1 MHKMWKMFKFLPKEG
16 FSFRIKG
23 KGKMKEFIKKNKV
36 NLVVMLCYSI
46 ITFIILLFHESW
58 RDEAQAWL
66 IARDLNIIDIFRQM
80 KYEGH
85 PVIWYLILVPFAKLG
100 LPYVTVKIVSWLISN
115 IAVWLILKKAPF
127 NLILKILFI
136 FSMPMIYLY
145 PSISRSYCLIPLAI
159 TIVAIYFGQR
169 HEKPIQYILS
179 ILFLANT
186 HVIMYGMVGILLLL
200 FYIEE
205 LLQNRKTNSKE
216 QKKKVYISLIVIIVG
231 LILTLI
237 PIIISMLTNTDVS
250 LTSNTSIFEDTK
262 LKMEN
267 AYEKI
272 MTGCFGEN
280 ELILKIV
287 AIALIILL
295 CYEIR
300 YHFKNALIIICTEGL
315 QFLIYTYVYMGS
327 EQRVSTL
334 ILLMMFIFWVQSNNK
349 INKGNISETEKELI
363 NNQKYIKKQRRKA
376 RLTDIAEY
384 ILVFVLIIN
393 VVNGMVAVNKE
404 IKTTYSSSYETAEWI
419 KENLEDDSIFICT
432 NMPLSSAIIPYIDK
446 EVFWSPQTLDYFS
459 FTSWDENYRTGYSL
473 RDLQKRVKDNF
484 EADQNLYLI
493 YTYDFDE
500 MTMNFLEIQG
510 YITEIF
516 ESDVSVQEEYTIY
529 KIEQKFM
536 LAESI

>member
-1 MHKMWKMFKFLPKEG
+1 
-16 FSFRIKG
+16 
-23 KGKMKEFIKKNKV
+23 MKEFIKKNKV
-36 NLVVMLCYSI
+36 NLIVMLCYSI

-66 IARDLNIIDIFRQM
+66 IARDLNIIDIFGQM

-100 LPYVTVKIVSWLISN
+100 LPYVTVKIVSWIICN

-205 LLQNRKTNSKE
+205 LIKNRKINTKE
-216 QKKKVYISLIVIIVG
+216 QKKKIYISLIVIVVG

-237 PIIISMLTNTDVS
+237 PIIISTLTNTDVS
-250 LTSNTSIFEDTK
+250 LTSNSTSTFEDTK

-280 ELILKIV
+280 EIILKIV

-300 YHFKNALIIICTEGL
+300 YHFKNALVIICTEGL

-334 ILLMMFIFWVQSNNK
+334 ILLIMFIFWIQNNK
-349 INKGNISETEKELI
+349 EIKTENINKTSQKALD
-363 NNQKYIKKQRRKA
+363 NQRNVKRQKIKNE
-376 RLTDIAEY
+376 IVNFAEY
-384 ILVFVLIIN
+384 TLIFVLIIN
-393 VVNGMVAVNKE
+393 IVHGIYSVNKE

-419 KENLEDDSIFICT
+419 KNNLEEDSIFICT
-432 NMPLSSAIIPYIDK
+432 SIPLSSAIIPYINRD
-446 EVFWSPQTLDYFS
+446 VFWSPQTLDYFS

-473 RDLQKRVKDNF
+473 RDLQKRVKENF
-484 EADQNLYLI
+484 QENQNLYLI
-493 YTYDFDE
+493 YTYDFNE
-500 MTMNFLEIQG
+500 ETMKFLEEQG
-510 YITEIF
+510 YITKIF
-516 ESDVSVQEEYTIY
+516 ESDVSLQEKYTIY

>member
-1 MHKMWKMFKFLPKEG
+1 
-16 FSFRIKG
+16 
-23 KGKMKEFIKKNKV
+23 MKEFIKKNKI

-100 LPYVTVKIVSWLISN
+100 LPYIFVKIVSWLICN

-127 NLILKILFI
+127 NTFIKILFI

-159 TIVAIYFGQR
+159 TLVAIYFGQR

-205 LLQNRKTNSKE
+205 LIQNRKTNSKE

-237 PIIISMLTNTDVS
+237 PILISMTTNTDVS
-250 LTSNTSIFEDTK
+250 LTSNTSIFENTK
-262 LKMEN
+262 SKMEN
-267 AYEKI
+267 AYGKI

-300 YHFKNALIIICTEGL
+300 YHFKNALVIICTEGL

-334 ILLMMFIFWVQSNNK
+334 ILLMMFIFWIQNDKKEKTVN
-349 INKGNISETEKELI
+349 INKNEKELV
-363 NNQKYIKKQRRKA
+363 NNQKYLKRQKRKEQ
-376 RLTDIAEY
+376 LTNVAEY

-393 VVNGMVAVNKE
+393 IVNGIDAVNKE
-404 IKTTYSSSYETAEWI
+404 IKTNYSSAYETSKWI
-419 KENLEDDSIFICT
+419 KDNLEDDSIFICT
-432 NMPLSSAIIPYIDK
+432 SMPLSSAIIPYIGKD
-446 EVFWSPQTLDYFS
+446 VFWSPQTLDYFS
-459 FTSWDENYRTGYSL
+459 FTTWDEDYRTGYSL

-484 EADQNLYLI
+484 EIDQNLYLI
-493 YTYDFDE
+493 YTYDFNE
-500 MTMNFLEIQG
+500 ETMSSLEEQG
-510 YITEIF
+510 YITKMY
-516 ESDVSVQEEYTIY
+516 ESNIAEKEEYAIY

>member
-1 MHKMWKMFKFLPKEG
+1 
-16 FSFRIKG
+16 
-23 KGKMKEFIKKNKV
+23 MKEFIKKNKV

-66 IARDLNIIDIFRQM
+66 IARDLNIIDIFVQM

-100 LPYVTVKIVSWLISN
+100 LPYIFVKIVSWLICN

-159 TIVAIYFGQR
+159 TLVAIYFGQR

-205 LLQNRKTNSKE
+205 LIQNRKTNSKE

-237 PIIISMLTNTDVS
+237 PILISMTTNTDVS
-250 LTSNTSIFEDTK
+250 LTSNTSIFENTK
-262 LKMEN
+262 SKMEN
-267 AYEKI
+267 AYGKI

-300 YHFKNALIIICTEGL
+300 YHFKNALVIICTEGL

-334 ILLMMFIFWVQSNNK
+334 ILLMMFIFWIQNDKKEKTVN
-349 INKGNISETEKELI
+349 INKNEKELV
-363 NNQKYIKKQRRKA
+363 NNQKYLKRQKRKEQ
-376 RLTDIAEY
+376 LTNVAEY

-393 VVNGMVAVNKE
+393 IVNGIDAVNKE
-404 IKTTYSSSYETAEWI
+404 IKTNYSSAYETSKWI
-419 KENLEDDSIFICT
+419 KDNLEDDSIFICT
-432 NMPLSSAIIPYIDK
+432 SMPLSSAIIPYIGKD
-446 EVFWSPQTLDYFS
+446 VFWSPQTLDYFS
-459 FTSWDENYRTGYSL
+459 FTTWDEDYRTGYSL

-484 EADQNLYLI
+484 EIDQNLYLI
-493 YTYDFDE
+493 YTYDFNE
-500 MTMNFLEIQG
+500 ETMSSLEEQG
-510 YITEIF
+510 YITKMY
-516 ESDVSVQEEYTIY
+516 ESNIAEKEEYAIY

>member
-1 MHKMWKMFKFLPKEG
+1 
-16 FSFRIKG
+16 
-23 KGKMKEFIKKNKV
+23 MKEFIKKNKI

-66 IARDLNIIDIFRQM
+66 IARDLNIIDIFEQM

-100 LPYVTVKIVSWLISN
+100 LPYVTVKIVSWLICN

-205 LLQNRKTNSKE
+205 LIQNRKTNSKE

-237 PIIISMLTNTDVS
+237 AILISMTTNTDVS

-300 YHFKNALIIICTEGL
+300 YHFKNALVIICTEGL

-334 ILLMMFIFWVQSNNK
+334 ILLMMFIFWIQNDKKEKTIN
-349 INKGNISETEKELI
+349 INKNEKELV
-363 NNQKYIKKQRRKA
+363 NNQKYLKRQKRKEQ
-376 RLTDIAEY
+376 LTNVAEY

-393 VVNGMVAVNKE
+393 IANGMDAVNKE
-404 IKTTYSSSYETAEWI
+404 IKTNYSTAYETSEWI
-419 KENLEDDSIFICT
+419 KNNLEEDSIFICT
-432 NMPLSSAIIPYIDK
+432 SMPLSSAIIPYTNKD
-446 EVFWSPQTLDYFS
+446 VFWSPQTLDYFS

-493 YTYDFDE
+493 YTYDFNQE
-500 MTMNFLEIQG
+500 TMNYLEESG
-510 YITEIF
+510 YISKIF
-516 ESDVSVQEEYTIY
+516 ESQIAVKEEYTIY

>member
-1 MHKMWKMFKFLPKEG
+1 
-16 FSFRIKG
+16 
-23 KGKMKEFIKKNKV
+23 MKEFIKKNKI

-66 IARDLNIIDIFRQM
+66 IARDLNIIEIFEQM

-85 PVIWYLILVPFAKLG
+85 PIIWYLILMPFAKMG
-100 LPYVTVKIVSWLISN
+100 LPYIFVKIASWIICN

-127 NLILKILFI
+127 NIFIKTLFI

-145 PSISRSYCLIPLAI
+145 PSIARSYCLIPLAI
-159 TIVAIYFGQR
+159 VLIAIYYKQR

-186 HVIMYGMVGILLLL
+186 HVIMYGMIGILLLL

-205 LLQNRKTNSKE
+205 LIQNRKTNSKE

-237 PIIISMLTNTDVS
+237 PILISMTTNTDVS

-280 ELILKIV
+280 ELILKIM

-300 YHFKNALIIICTEGL
+300 YHFKNALVIICTEGL

-334 ILLMMFIFWVQSNNK
+334 ILLMMFIFWIQNDKKEKTVN
-349 INKGNISETEKELI
+349 INKNEKELV
-363 NNQKYIKKQRRKA
+363 NNQKYLKRQKRKEQ
-376 RLTDIAEY
+376 LTNVAEY

-393 VVNGMVAVNKE
+393 IVNGIDAVNKE
-404 IKTTYSSSYETAEWI
+404 IKTNYSSAYETSKWI
-419 KENLEDDSIFICT
+419 KDNLEDDSIFICT
-432 NMPLSSAIIPYIDK
+432 SMPLSSAIIPYIGKD
-446 EVFWSPQTLDYFS
+446 VFWSPQTLDYFS
-459 FTSWDENYRTGYSL
+459 FTTWDEDYRTGYSL

-484 EADQNLYLI
+484 EIDQNLYLI
-493 YTYDFDE
+493 YTYDFNE
-500 MTMNFLEIQG
+500 ETMSSLEEQG
-510 YITEIF
+510 YITKMY
-516 ESDVSVQEEYTIY
+516 ESNIAEKEEYAIY

>member
-1 MHKMWKMFKFLPKEG
+1 
-16 FSFRIKG
+16 
-23 KGKMKEFIKKNKV
+23 MKEFIKKNKV

-100 LPYVTVKIVSWLISN
+100 LPYIFVKIVSWLICN

-205 LLQNRKTNSKE
+205 LIQNRKTNSKE

-237 PIIISMLTNTDVS
+237 PILISMTTNTDVS
-250 LTSNTSIFEDTK
+250 LTSNTASIFEDTK

-267 AYEKI
+267 AYKEI

-300 YHFKNALIIICTEGL
+300 YHFKNALVIICTEGL

-334 ILLMMFIFWVQSNNK
+334 IFLMMFIFWVQSNNK
-349 INKGNISETEKELI
+349 INKDNTSKIEK
-363 NNQKYIKKQRRKA
+363 K
-376 RLTDIAEY
+376 LTNIAEY

-393 VVNGMVAVNKE
+393 IANGMDAVNKE

-419 KENLEDDSIFICT
+419 KSNLEDDSIFICT
-432 NMPLSSAIIPYIDK
+432 SMPLSSAIIPYINKD
-446 EVFWSPQTLDYFS
+446 VFWSPQTLDYFS

-484 EADQNLYLI
+484 EVDKNLYLI
-493 YTYDFDE
+493 YTYDFNE
-500 MTMNFLEIQG
+500 ETMSFLEEQG
-510 YITEIF
+510 YITKMY
-516 ESDVSVQEEYTIY
+516 ESNIAEKEEYTIY
-529 KIEQKFM
+529 KIESKFM

>member
-1 MHKMWKMFKFLPKEG
+1 
-16 FSFRIKG
+16 
-23 KGKMKEFIKKNKV
+23 MKEFIKKNKI

-66 IARDLNIIDIFRQM
+66 IVRDLNIIEIFEQM

-85 PVIWYLILVPFAKLG
+85 PIIWYLILMPFAKIG
-100 LPYVTVKIVSWLISN
+100 LPYIFVKIASWIICN

-127 NLILKILFI
+127 NIFIKILFI

-205 LLQNRKTNSKE
+205 LIQNRKTNSKE

-237 PIIISMLTNTDVS
+237 PILISMTTNTDVS

-300 YHFKNALIIICTEGL
+300 YHFKNALVIICTEGL

-334 ILLMMFIFWVQSNNK
+334 ILLMMFIFWIQNDKKEKTV
-349 INKGNISETEKELI
+349 NIDKNEKELV
-363 NNQKYIKKQRRKA
+363 NNQKDLKRQKRKEQ
-376 RLTDIAEY
+376 LTNLAEY

-393 VVNGMVAVNKE
+393 IANGMDAVNKE

-516 ESDVSVQEEYTIY
+516 ESDVSVQEKYTIY

>member
-1 MHKMWKMFKFLPKEG
+1 
-16 FSFRIKG
+16 
-23 KGKMKEFIKKNKV
+23 MKEFIKKNKI

-66 IARDLNIIDIFRQM
+66 IARNLNIIDIFGQM

-100 LPYVTVKIVSWLISN
+100 LPYVTVKIVSWLICN
-115 IAVWLILKKAPF
+115 IAVWLILKKATF

-205 LLQNRKTNSKE
+205 LIQNRKTNSKE

-237 PIIISMLTNTDVS
+237 PILISMTTNTDVS

-334 ILLMMFIFWVQSNNK
+334 ILLMMFIFWIQNDKKLSKNTTK
-349 INKGNISETEKELI
+349 ETDRELI
-363 NNQKYIKKQRRKA
+363 NNQKYIKEQRQKEI
-376 RLTDIAEY
+376 LTDIAEY

-393 VVNGMVAVNKE
+393 IVQGMYSIDKE
-404 IKTTYSSSYETAEWI
+404 IKTNYSSAYETAEWI
-419 KENLEDDSIFICT
+419 KENLEDNSIFICT
-432 NMPLSSAIIPYIDK
+432 SMPLSSAIIPYINKD
-446 EVFWSPQTLDYFS
+446 VFWSPQTLDNFS

-473 RDLQKRVKDNF
+473 KDLQKRVKENF
-484 EADQNLYLI
+484 EENQNLYLI
-493 YTYDFDE
+493 YTYDFNQE
-500 MTMNFLEIQG
+500 TMNFLEESG
-510 YITEIF
+510 YISKIF
-516 ESDVSVQEEYTIY
+516 ESQIAEKEEYAIY
-529 KIEQKFM
+529 KIESKFM

>member
-1 MHKMWKMFKFLPKEG
+1 
-16 FSFRIKG
+16 
-23 KGKMKEFIKKNKV
+23 MKEFIKKNKV

-85 PVIWYLILVPFAKLG
+85 PVIWYLILAPFAKLG
-100 LPYVTVKIVSWLISN
+100 LPYIFVKIVSWLICN

-205 LLQNRKTNSKE
+205 LIQNRKTNSKE

-237 PIIISMLTNTDVS
+237 PILISMTTNTDVS
-250 LTSNTSIFEDTK
+250 LTSNTASIFEDTK

-267 AYEKI
+267 AYKEI

-300 YHFKNALIIICTEGL
+300 YHFKNSLIIICTEGL

-334 ILLMMFIFWVQSNNK
+334 IFLMMFIFWVQSNNK
-349 INKGNISETEKELI
+349 INKDNTSKIEK
-363 NNQKYIKKQRRKA
+363 K
-376 RLTDIAEY
+376 LTNIAEY

-393 VVNGMVAVNKE
+393 IANGMDAVNKE

-419 KENLEDDSIFICT
+419 KSNLEDDSIFICT
-432 NMPLSSAIIPYIDK
+432 SMPLSSAIIPYINKD
-446 EVFWSPQTLDYFS
+446 VFWSPQTLDYFS

-484 EADQNLYLI
+484 EVDKNLYLI
-493 YTYDFDE
+493 YTYDFNE
-500 MTMNFLEIQG
+500 ETMSFLEEQG
-510 YITEIF
+510 YITKMY
-516 ESDVSVQEEYTIY
+516 ESNIAEKEEYTIY

>member
-1 MHKMWKMFKFLPKEG
+1 
-16 FSFRIKG
+16 
-23 KGKMKEFIKKNKV
+23 MKEFVKKNKI

-100 LPYVTVKIVSWLISN
+100 LPYIFVKIVSWLICN

-127 NLILKILFI
+127 NTFIKILFI

-159 TIVAIYFGQR
+159 TLVAIYFGQR

-205 LLQNRKTNSKE
+205 LIQNRKTNSKE

-237 PIIISMLTNTDVS
+237 PILISMTTNTDVS
-250 LTSNTSIFEDTK
+250 LTSNTSIFENTK
-262 LKMEN
+262 SKMEN
-267 AYEKI
+267 AYGKI

-280 ELILKIV
+280 ELILKIM

-300 YHFKNALIIICTEGL
+300 YHFKNALIIIFTEGL

-334 ILLMMFIFWVQSNNK
+334 ILLMMFIFWIQNDKKEKTVN
-349 INKGNISETEKELI
+349 INKNEKELV
-363 NNQKYIKKQRRKA
+363 NNQKYLKRQKRKEQ
-376 RLTDIAEY
+376 LTNVAEY

-393 VVNGMVAVNKE
+393 IVNGIDAVNKE
-404 IKTTYSSSYETAEWI
+404 IKTNYSSAYETSKWI
-419 KENLEDDSIFICT
+419 KDNLEDDSIFICT
-432 NMPLSSAIIPYIDK
+432 SMPLSSAIIPYIGKD
-446 EVFWSPQTLDYFS
+446 VFWSPQTLDYFS
-459 FTSWDENYRTGYSL
+459 FTTWDEDYRTGYSL

-484 EADQNLYLI
+484 EIDQNLYLI
-493 YTYDFDE
+493 YTYDFNE
-500 MTMNFLEIQG
+500 ETMSSLEEQG
-510 YITEIF
+510 YITKMY
-516 ESDVSVQEEYTIY
+516 ESNIAEKEEYAIY

>member
-1 MHKMWKMFKFLPKEG
+1 
-16 FSFRIKG
+16 
-23 KGKMKEFIKKNKV
+23 MKEFVKKNKV
-36 NLVVMLCYSI
+36 NLVIMLCYSI

-66 IARDLNIIDIFRQM
+66 IARDLNIIDIFGQM

-100 LPYVTVKIVSWLISN
+100 LPYIFVKIVSWLICN

-205 LLQNRKTNSKE
+205 LIQNRKTNSKE

-237 PIIISMLTNTDVS
+237 PILISMTTNTDVS

-300 YHFKNALIIICTEGL
+300 YHFKNALVIICTEGL

-334 ILLMMFIFWVQSNNK
+334 ILLMMFIFWIQNDKKEKTVNMDKN
-349 INKGNISETEKELI
+349 EKELV
-363 NNQKYIKKQRRKA
+363 NNQKYLKRQKRKEQ
-376 RLTDIAEY
+376 LINLAEY

-393 VVNGMVAVNKE
+393 IANGMDAVNKE
-404 IKTTYSSSYETAEWI
+404 IKTTYSSSYETSEWI
-419 KENLEDDSIFICT
+419 KNNLEDDSIFICT
-432 NMPLSSAIIPYIDK
+432 NMPLSSAIIPYIGND
-446 EVFWSPQTLDYFS
+446 VFWSPQTLDYFS
-459 FTSWDENYRTGYSL
+459 FTTWDENYRTGYSL

-484 EADQNLYLI
+484 ETDQNLYLI
-493 YTYDFDE
+493 YTYDFNE
-500 MTMNFLEIQG
+500 ETMSSLEEQG
-510 YITEIF
+510 YITKMY
-516 ESDVSVQEEYTIY
+516 ESNIAEKEEYTIY

>member
-1 MHKMWKMFKFLPKEG
+1 
-16 FSFRIKG
+16 
-23 KGKMKEFIKKNKV
+23 MKEFIKKNKV

-85 PVIWYLILVPFAKLG
+85 PVIWYLILIPFAKLG
-100 LPYVTVKIVSWLISN
+100 LPYIFVKIVSWLICN

-205 LLQNRKTNSKE
+205 LIQNRKTNSKE

-237 PIIISMLTNTDVS
+237 PILISMTTNTDVS
-250 LTSNTSIFEDTK
+250 LTSNTASIFEDTK

-267 AYEKI
+267 AYKEI

-300 YHFKNALIIICTEGL
+300 YHFKNALVIICTEGL

-334 ILLMMFIFWVQSNNK
+334 IFLMMFIFWVQSNNK
-349 INKGNISETEKELI
+349 INKDNTSKIEK
-363 NNQKYIKKQRRKA
+363 K
-376 RLTDIAEY
+376 LTNIAEY

-393 VVNGMVAVNKE
+393 IANGMDAVNKE

-419 KENLEDDSIFICT
+419 KSNLEDDSIFICT
-432 NMPLSSAIIPYIDK
+432 SMPLSSAIIPYINKD
-446 EVFWSPQTLDYFS
+446 VFWSPQTLDYFS

-484 EADQNLYLI
+484 EVDKNLYLI
-493 YTYDFDE
+493 YTYDFNE
-500 MTMNFLEIQG
+500 ETMSFLEEQG
-510 YITEIF
+510 YITKMY
-516 ESDVSVQEEYTIY
+516 ESNIAEKEEYTIY
-529 KIEQKFM
+529 KIESKFM

>member
-1 MHKMWKMFKFLPKEG
+1 
-16 FSFRIKG
+16 
-23 KGKMKEFIKKNKV
+23 MKEFIKKNKI

-66 IARDLNIIDIFRQM
+66 IARDLNIIDIFEQM

-100 LPYVTVKIVSWLISN
+100 LPYVTVKIVSWLICN

-136 FSMPMIYLY
+136 LSMPMIYLY

-205 LLQNRKTNSKE
+205 LIQNRKTNSKE

-237 PIIISMLTNTDVS
+237 PILISMTTNTDVS
-250 LTSNTSIFEDTK
+250 LTSNTASIFEDTK

-267 AYEKI
+267 AYKEI

-300 YHFKNALIIICTEGL
+300 YHFKNSLIIICTEGL

-327 EQRVSTL
+327 EQRVSTF
-334 ILLMMFIFWVQSNNK
+334 ILLMMFIFWIQNDKKEKTIN
-349 INKGNISETEKELI
+349 INKNEKELV
-363 NNQKYIKKQRRKA
+363 NNQKYLKRQKRKEQ
-376 RLTDIAEY
+376 LTNAAEY

-393 VVNGMVAVNKE
+393 IVNGMDAVNKE
-404 IKTTYSSSYETAEWI
+404 IKTNYSTAYETSEWI
-419 KENLEDDSIFICT
+419 KNNLEDDSIFICT

-516 ESDVSVQEEYTIY
+516 ESDVSVQEKYTIY